1 MKKIISIALIL
12 LSSAAWSQTTSS
24 TATSSP
30 VSTST
35 AAVGVGN
42 TQNITFSNPADS
54 TTTINGSTTLRNVPS
69 LGTTLLTT
77 SGDTCMGSTSGSVV
91 MAGFGL
97 AGGSTY
103 VDSDCK
109 RLKNSRELW
118 NMGMKAASLALMCND
133 ADNQAALELSGY
145 ECPQTTAAKAKVTA
159 EVAAGVVQYTDPI
172 VRSRLGLAPLVKTAT
187 DTNIRVRQI
196 SER

>member
-1 MKKIISIALIL
+1 MKKIISVLIML
-12 LSSAAWSQTTSS
+12 MGAAAWAQTTSS

-42 TQNITFSNPADS
+42 TQNITFSNPADT
-54 TTTINGSTTLRNVPS
+54 TTTINGNTTIRNVPS

-103 VDSDCK
+103 VDADCK

-133 ADNQAALELSGY
+133 ADNRAALEITGY
-145 ECPQTTAAKAKVTA
+145 ECSQTTAAKAKVTA
-159 EVAAGVVQYTDPI
+159 EVTAGVVKYTDPI
-172 VRSRLGLAPLVKTAT
+172 VRARLGLPPLG
-187 DTNIRVRQI
+187 N
-196 SER
+196 